1 MYPDLFLILGLNW
14 AKSNGVIVMRPSGI
28 GGQAVIEGV
37 MMRNKSEYA
46 VAVRTPQKDIDV
58 KKGVYVGISDRIRIF
73 KIPILRGIAAFIDSM
88 VLGMST
94 LMYSAEFY
102 ENEENAEAESS
113 IKARRNKAMKEKKEK
128 KEAIAMG
135 ITMTISILL
144 VIAIFMLVPFLL
156 AELLNGKIDSFV
168 ARNAIEGAIRLVIF
182 ILYMKAISL
191 LKDIRRV
198 FMAHGAE
205 HKVMGCGVS
214 GEVLTV
220 ENARKQTKEHKR
232 CGTSFLLYVVVISF
246 IVFLFIQMDALWLR
260 MLLRIVL
267 IPVIAGI
274 AYEFIKL
281 AGRSNNVIVNILSRP
296 GMWLQALTTK
306 EPDDSMLEV
315 AIASVDA
322 VFDWKAYQD
331 NKGRIRRRSTSAFE
345 TISLDDEDE
354 DDDILKEFDKY
365 LHDDEEKKDDNE
377 ES

>member
-1 MYPDLFLILGLNW
+1 
-14 AKSNGVIVMRPSGI
+14 
-28 GGQAVIEGV
+28 
-37 MMRNKSEYA
+37 
-46 VAVRTPQKDIDV
+46 
-58 KKGVYVGISDRIRIF
+58 
-73 KIPILRGIAAFIDSM
+73 
-88 VLGMST
+88 
-94 LMYSAEFY
+94 
-102 ENEENAEAESS
+102 
-113 IKARRNKAMKEKKEK
+113 
-128 KEAIAMG
+128 
-135 ITMTISILL
+135 
-144 VIAIFMLVPFLL
+144 
-156 AELLNGKIDSFV
+156 
-168 ARNAIEGAIRLVIF
+168 
-182 ILYMKAISL
+182 
-191 LKDIRRV
+191 
-198 FMAHGAE
+198 
-205 HKVMGCGVS
+205 
-214 GEVLTV
+214 
-220 ENARKQTKEHKR
+220 
-232 CGTSFLLYVVVISF
+232 
-246 IVFLFIQMDALWLR
+246 MDALWLR

>member
-1 MYPDLFLILGLNW
+1 
-14 AKSNGVIVMRPSGI
+14 
-28 GGQAVIEGV
+28 
-37 MMRNKSEYA
+37 
-46 VAVRTPQKDIDV
+46 
-58 KKGVYVGISDRIRIF
+58 
-73 KIPILRGIAAFIDSM
+73 
-88 VLGMST
+88 
-94 LMYSAEFY
+94 
-102 ENEENAEAESS
+102 
-113 IKARRNKAMKEKKEK
+113 
-128 KEAIAMG
+128 
-135 ITMTISILL
+135 
-144 VIAIFMLVPFLL
+144 
-156 AELLNGKIDSFV
+156 
-168 ARNAIEGAIRLVIF
+168 
-182 ILYMKAISL
+182 
-191 LKDIRRV
+191 
-198 FMAHGAE
+198 
-205 HKVMGCGVS
+205 
-214 GEVLTV
+214 
-220 ENARKQTKEHKR
+220 
-232 CGTSFLLYVVVISF
+232 
-246 IVFLFIQMDALWLR
+246 MDALWLR

-365 LHDDEEKKDDNE
+365 LHDNEEKKDDNE

>member
-1 MYPDLFLILGLNW
+1 
-14 AKSNGVIVMRPSGI
+14 
-28 GGQAVIEGV
+28 
-37 MMRNKSEYA
+37 
-46 VAVRTPQKDIDV
+46 
-58 KKGVYVGISDRIRIF
+58 
-73 KIPILRGIAAFIDSM
+73 
-88 VLGMST
+88 
-94 LMYSAEFY
+94 
-102 ENEENAEAESS
+102 
-113 IKARRNKAMKEKKEK
+113 
-128 KEAIAMG
+128 
-135 ITMTISILL
+135 
-144 VIAIFMLVPFLL
+144 
-156 AELLNGKIDSFV
+156 
-168 ARNAIEGAIRLVIF
+168 
-182 ILYMKAISL
+182 
-191 LKDIRRV
+191 
-198 FMAHGAE
+198 
-205 HKVMGCGVS
+205 
-214 GEVLTV
+214 
-220 ENARKQTKEHKR
+220 
-232 CGTSFLLYVVVISF
+232 
-246 IVFLFIQMDALWLR
+246 

-315 AIASVDA
+315 AIASVDV